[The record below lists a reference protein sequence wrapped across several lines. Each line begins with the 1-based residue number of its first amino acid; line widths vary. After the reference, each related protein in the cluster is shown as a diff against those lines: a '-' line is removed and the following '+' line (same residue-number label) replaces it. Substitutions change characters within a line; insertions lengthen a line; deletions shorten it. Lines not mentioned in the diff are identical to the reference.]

1 MEFVAKKII
10 METTESYLE
19 SVKKQFLYYKMLGE
33 KAIDQ
38 LEPNQL
44 FVSVNED
51 TNSIATIIKH
61 ISGNMLS
68 RWTDF
73 LTADGEKEWRN
84 RDAEFEN
91 DLQSKEEVLQVWNK
105 GWDVFLDTLNS
116 LKPEQLSDIIYIRN
130 EGHTVIEA
138 INRQLA
144 HYPYH
149 VGQIVFYAKQLKNNS
164 WDSLSIP
171 KNKSGN
177 YNAEKFAKEKE
188 IKNFTD
194 DELKRLK

>member
-1 MEFVAKKII
+1 MLFL
-10 METTESYLE
+10 METNNNYLE
-19 SVKKQFLYYKMLGE
+19 SVKKQFLYYKTLGE
-33 KAIDQ
+33 KAMEQ
-38 LEPNQL
+38 LEPKQL
-44 FVSVNED
+44 FISTNDD
-51 TNSIATIIKH
+51 TNSIAVIVKH

-73 LTADGEKEWRN
+73 LTSDGEKEWRN
-84 RDAEFEN
+84 RDDEFEN
-91 DLQSKEEVLQVWNK
+91 TIETKEELLQFWNK
-105 GWDVFLDTLNS
+105 GWDCLFNAINPLTD
-116 LKPEQLSDIIYIRN
+116 EQLTTIIYIRN

-149 VGQIVFYAKQLKNNS
+149 IGQIVFYAKMLKNTS

-171 KNKSGN
+171 KNKSN
-177 YNAEKFAKEKE
+177 SYNADKFSKEKS

-194 DELKRLK
+194 DELNRLT

>member
-1 MEFVAKKII
+1 MEINN
-10 METTESYLE
+10 SYLE
-19 SVKKQFLYYKMLGE
+19 STKKQFLYYKLLGE
-33 KAIDQ
+33 KAMEQ

-44 FVSVNED
+44 FASINED

-73 LTADGEKEWRN
+73 LTTDGEKEWRN
-84 RDAEFEN
+84 RDSEF
-91 DLQSKEEVLQVWNK
+91 DDSIKTKKEVLEIWDK
-105 GWDVFLDTLNS
+105 GWECFLNALNS
-116 LKPEQLSDIIYIRN
+116 LKSNQLSDIIYIRN
-130 EGHTVIEA
+130 EGHTVVEA

-149 VGQIVFYAKQLKNNS
+149 IGQIIFYAKMLKKED
-164 WDSLSIP
+164 WTSLSIP
-171 KNKSGN
+171 KNKSKD
-177 YNAEKFAKEKE
+177 YNSDKFSKDKS

-194 DELKRLK
+194 DEFKKLK